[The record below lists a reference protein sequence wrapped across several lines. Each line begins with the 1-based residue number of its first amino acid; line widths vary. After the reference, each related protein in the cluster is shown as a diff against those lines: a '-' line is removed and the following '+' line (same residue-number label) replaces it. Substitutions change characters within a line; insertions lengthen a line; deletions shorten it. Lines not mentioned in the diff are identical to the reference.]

1 MRISPGSPVTGTP
14 ARGDA
19 WWELI
24 NRGSRG
30 RAAREPK
37 ASEPQLFHGEENTNG
52 SHSSNARSGVGPPG
66 TRTEADGENPGRPG
80 NAPSPPVNR
89 QRRQATATAH
99 GGKRRRASKDNE
111 STGTIR
117 YFLTKPTS
125 NGTPELGEEMA
136 DEHQALLAARKAD
149 QSFVTIEEWTAKA
162 DRRKGV
168 TVLGKDP
175 VVRH

>member
-1 MRISPGSPVTGTP
+1 MGATVATPEAAADRREPDPRPTVESRPTRERTISTGKP
-14 ARGDA
+14 A
-19 WWELI
+19 EET
-24 NRGSRG
+24 GSR
-30 RAAREPK
+30 R
-37 ASEPQLFHGEENTNG
+37 
-52 SHSSNARSGVGPPG
+52 
-66 TRTEADGENPGRPG
+66 
-80 NAPSPPVNR
+80 
-89 QRRQATATAH
+89 

-111 STGTIR
+111 ATGTIR

-136 DEHQALLAARKAD
+136 DEHQALLAAHKAD
-149 QSFVTIEEWTAKA
+149 QSFVTVEEWTAKA

>member
-1 MRISPGSPVTGTP
+1 MGATVATPEAAADRREPEPRPTGESRPTRERSTSSAKPAEDPGS
-14 ARGDA
+14 
-19 WWELI
+19 
-24 NRGSRG
+24 
-30 RAAREPK
+30 
-37 ASEPQLFHGEENTNG
+37 
-52 SHSSNARSGVGPPG
+52 
-66 TRTEADGENPGRPG
+66 
-80 NAPSPPVNR
+80 
-89 QRRQATATAH
+89 RR

-111 STGTIR
+111 SAGTIR

-136 DEHQALLAARKAD
+136 DEHQALLAAHKAD
-149 QSFVTIEEWTAKA
+149 RSFVTVEEWTAKA

>member
-1 MRISPGSPVTGTP
+1 MGATVTTPEAAADRREPEPRSNVESRPSRERTISTGKPGEET
-14 ARGDA
+14 
-19 WWELI
+19 
-24 NRGSRG
+24 GSR
-30 RAAREPK
+30 R
-37 ASEPQLFHGEENTNG
+37 
-52 SHSSNARSGVGPPG
+52 
-66 TRTEADGENPGRPG
+66 
-80 NAPSPPVNR
+80 
-89 QRRQATATAH
+89 

-111 STGTIR
+111 ATGTIR

-136 DEHQALLAARKAD
+136 DEHQALLAAHKAD

>member
-1 MRISPGSPVTGTP
+1 MERRTQMGATVAAPEAAADRREADPRPAAESKPTRERTISPSKPTDE
-14 ARGDA
+14 A
-19 WWELI
+19 
-24 NRGSRG
+24 GSR
-30 RAAREPK
+30 
-37 ASEPQLFHGEENTNG
+37 
-52 SHSSNARSGVGPPG
+52 RS
-66 TRTEADGENPGRPG
+66 
-80 NAPSPPVNR
+80 
-89 QRRQATATAH
+89 
-99 GGKRRRASKDNE
+99 GKRRRASKDNE

-136 DEHQALLAARKAD
+136 DEHQALLAAHKAD
-149 QSFVTIEEWTAKA
+149 RSFVTIEEWTAKA

>member
-1 MRISPGSPVTGTP
+1 MERRTQMGATVATPEAAADRREPEPRPTVESRMSRERTISTGKP
-14 ARGDA
+14 A
-19 WWELI
+19 EET
-24 NRGSRG
+24 GSR
-30 RAAREPK
+30 R
-37 ASEPQLFHGEENTNG
+37 
-52 SHSSNARSGVGPPG
+52 
-66 TRTEADGENPGRPG
+66 
-80 NAPSPPVNR
+80 
-89 QRRQATATAH
+89 

-111 STGTIR
+111 ATGTIR

-136 DEHQALLAARKAD
+136 DEHQALLAAHKAD
-149 QSFVTIEEWTAKA
+149 RSFVTIEEWTAKA

>member
-1 MRISPGSPVTGTP
+1 MGATVATPEAAADRREPEPRPTVESRPSRERTISTGKP
-14 ARGDA
+14 A
-19 WWELI
+19 EET
-24 NRGSRG
+24 GSR
-30 RAAREPK
+30 R
-37 ASEPQLFHGEENTNG
+37 
-52 SHSSNARSGVGPPG
+52 
-66 TRTEADGENPGRPG
+66 
-80 NAPSPPVNR
+80 
-89 QRRQATATAH
+89 

-111 STGTIR
+111 TTGTIR

-136 DEHQALLAARKAD
+136 DEHQALLAAHKAD

>member
-1 MRISPGSPVTGTP
+1 MERRTPMGATVATPEAAADRREPEPRPTVESRPIKERTISTGKP
-14 ARGDA
+14 A
-19 WWELI
+19 EET
-24 NRGSRG
+24 GSR
-30 RAAREPK
+30 R
-37 ASEPQLFHGEENTNG
+37 
-52 SHSSNARSGVGPPG
+52 
-66 TRTEADGENPGRPG
+66 
-80 NAPSPPVNR
+80 
-89 QRRQATATAH
+89 

-111 STGTIR
+111 ATGTIR

-136 DEHQALLAARKAD
+136 DEHQALLAAHKAD
-149 QSFVTIEEWTAKA
+149 RSFVTIEEWTAKA

>member
-1 MRISPGSPVTGTP
+1 MGATVATPEAAADRREPDPRPTVESRPTRERTISTGKP
-14 ARGDA
+14 A
-19 WWELI
+19 EET
-24 NRGSRG
+24 GSR
-30 RAAREPK
+30 R
-37 ASEPQLFHGEENTNG
+37 
-52 SHSSNARSGVGPPG
+52 
-66 TRTEADGENPGRPG
+66 
-80 NAPSPPVNR
+80 
-89 QRRQATATAH
+89 
-99 GGKRRRASKDNE
+99 GGKRRQASKDNE
-111 STGTIR
+111 ATGTIR

-136 DEHQALLAARKAD
+136 DEHEALLAAHKAD

>member
-1 MRISPGSPVTGTP
+1 MGATVATP
-14 ARGDA
+14 
-19 WWELI
+19 E
-24 NRGSRG
+24 
-30 RAAREPK
+30 AAADRREP
-37 ASEPQLFHGEENTNG
+37 EPRATVESRPIKERTISTSKPAEET
-52 SHSSNARSGVGPPG
+52 
-66 TRTEADGENPGRPG
+66 G
-80 NAPSPPVNR
+80 N
-89 QRRQATATAH
+89 RR
-99 GGKRRRASKDNE
+99 GGKRRRASKDSE
-111 STGTIR
+111 ATGTIR

-136 DEHQALLAARKAD
+136 DEHQALLAAHKAD

>member
-1 MRISPGSPVTGTP
+1 MGATVATPEAAADRRESDPRPTVESRPTRERTISTGKP
-14 ARGDA
+14 A
-19 WWELI
+19 EET
-24 NRGSRG
+24 GSR
-30 RAAREPK
+30 R
-37 ASEPQLFHGEENTNG
+37 
-52 SHSSNARSGVGPPG
+52 
-66 TRTEADGENPGRPG
+66 
-80 NAPSPPVNR
+80 
-89 QRRQATATAH
+89 

-111 STGTIR
+111 ATGTIR

-136 DEHQALLAARKAD
+136 DEHQALLAAHKAD

>member
-1 MRISPGSPVTGTP
+1 MPGEYVKTKEG
-14 ARGDA
+14 RG
-19 WWELI
+19 ERLV
-24 NRGSRG
+24 SRK
-30 RAAREPK
+30 AREPQSYSMERRMQVGATTATPEV
-37 ASEPQLFHGEENTNG
+37 ASERREAEPRPAGEPKPNRERTISTG
-52 SHSSNARSGVGPPG
+52 KPADE
-66 TRTEADGENPGRPG
+66 TR
-80 NAPSPPVNR
+80 NR
-89 QRRQATATAH
+89 R
-99 GGKRRRASKDNE
+99 GGKRRRASKDTE
-111 STGTIR
+111 ATGTIR

-136 DEHQALLAARKAD
+136 DEHQALLAAHKAD